1 MIKLTLTPET
11 QSKSII
17 NMKKIFTLSAAFL
30 FAASQIVAQPDCSDG
45 RYTTFDKFSSV
56 DVSPAITFG
65 NNTAL
70 NGNPT
75 DLKMNVYTPA
85 GDTETDRPVV
95 IMAFGGSFIGGAR
108 ADVAFMCNI
117 LAKMGYVA
125 VAPDY
130 RVGFFLPNEITTT
143 LAVLR
148 GAHDIN
154 ACVRFLKKSAAED
167 GNPYGIDCERIVVGG
182 ISAGAIA
189 AIHSAYLDKLTE
201 VPAYMSSDTAG
212 LGGVA
217 GNSGTPD
224 YSSESVGVLS
234 FSGAIGDT
242 SWIEAGDAAIVSV
255 HEELDNVVPY
265 LTQEVS
271 VSGFPTGLIASGSA
285 HVHLRADNVGVP
297 NDLKTYLG
305 VQNHV
310 GYLSPIDQPA
320 LDFAMSFI
328 GDLVCGPSTNS
339 CEKIASGIN
348 DVERNSISI
357 YPNPT
362 EGVLNFNADE
372 VGTVEVVDAT
382 GRIVF
387 STSFRLGQNRL
398 DVSALPTGAYTLRT
412 IGEKVGTAHFIKQ

>member
-1 MIKLTLTPET
+1 
-11 QSKSII
+11 
-17 NMKKIFTLSAAFL
+17 MKKLFTLSLLSL
-30 FAASQIVAQPDCSDG
+30 FAISETVAQPDCSNG
-45 RYTTFDKFSSV
+45 RYTTFDLFSSV
-56 DVSPAITFG
+56 DVTSAVTFG

-70 NGNPT
+70 NGSDV
-75 DLKMNVYTPA
+75 DLKMDVYQPS

-130 RVGFFLPNEITTT
+130 RVGFFLPSEVTTT

-201 VPAYMSSDTAG
+201 VPSYMVNDTAG
-212 LGGVA
+212 LGGVE
-217 GNSGTPD
+217 GHSGTPD
-224 YSSESVGVLS
+224 YNSTSVGVLS

-305 VQNHV
+305 VQDHV
-310 GYLSPIDQPA
+310 GYLSPIDQSA

-328 GDLVCGPSTNS
+328 GDLVCGQSTNS
-339 CEKIASGIN
+339 CEKLASGIA
-348 DVERNSISI
+348 DVERNAISV

-362 EGVLNFNADE
+362 KDQINFSTE
-372 VGTVEVVDAT
+372 EQGTVEVIDAT
-382 GRIVF
+382 GRTVLNA
-387 STSFRLGQNRL
+387 TSVVGQNRL
-398 DVSALPTGAYTLRT
+398 NVSSLPAGVYTLRT
-412 IGEKVGTAHFIKQ
+412 IGKQIGTAHFIKE

>member
-1 MIKLTLTPET
+1 
-11 QSKSII
+11 
-17 NMKKIFTLSAAFL
+17 MKRIFTLCALSIFGVG
-30 FAASQIVAQPDCSDG
+30 QITAQPDCSNG

-56 DVSPAITFG
+56 DVTSAVTFG
-65 NNTAL
+65 SNTPFGQS
-70 NGNPT
+70 NGV
-75 DLKMNVYTPA
+75 LKMDVYSPA
-85 GDTETDRPVV
+85 GDTETDRPVI
-95 IMAFGGSFIGGAR
+95 IMAFGGSFIGGSR

-130 RVGFFLPNEITTT
+130 RVGAFFPSQITTT

-148 GAHDIN
+148 GSHDVN

-201 VPAYMSSDTAG
+201 VPAYMVNDTTG

-224 YSSESVGVLS
+224 YTSESVGVLS

-242 SWIEAGDAAIVSV
+242 SWIEAGSTAIVSI
-255 HEELDNVVPY
+255 HEEEDNVVPY
-265 LTQEVS
+265 LTEEVS
-271 VSGFPTGLIASGSA
+271 VSGFATGLIASGSG
-285 HVHLRADNVGVP
+285 HIQLRADNVGVP

-310 GYLSPIDQPA
+310 GYLNPIDQSA

-339 CEKIASGIN
+339 CAKIASGIN
-348 DVERNSISI
+348 DMEPNPISI

-362 EGVLNFNADE
+362 ADVLNFSTDE
-372 VGTVEVVDAT
+372 MTTVEVFDAT
-382 GRIVF
+382 GRIVL
-387 STSFRLGQNRL
+387 STVSQIGINRL
-398 DVSALPTGAYTLRT
+398 DVSSLPTGVFTLRT
-412 IGEKVGTAHFIKQ
+412 IGDKIGTAHFIKK

>member
-1 MIKLTLTPET
+1 
-11 QSKSII
+11 
-17 NMKKIFTLSAAFL
+17 MKRIFTLSTALL
-30 FAASQIVAQPDCSDG
+30 FVAGQIVAQPDCSDG
-45 RYTTFDKFSSV
+45 RYTTFNKFSSV
-56 DVSPAITFG
+56 EVTNAVTFG
-65 NNTAL
+65 NNVAL

-75 DLKMNVYTPA
+75 DLKMDIYTPA

-95 IMAFGGSFIGGAR
+95 IMAFGGSFIGGSR
-108 ADVAFMCNI
+108 SDVAFMCNI

-130 RVGFFLPNEITTT
+130 RVGFFLPSEVTTT

-148 GAHDIN
+148 GAHDVN
-154 ACVRFLKKSAAED
+154 ACVRYLKKSAAED

-189 AIHSAYLDKLTE
+189 AIHSAYLDKLSE
-201 VPAYMSSDTAG
+201 VPSYMVNDTAG
-212 LGGVA
+212 LGGVE

-224 YSSESVGVLS
+224 YTSESLGVIS

-242 SWIEAGDAAIVSV
+242 SWIEAGDAAIVSI
-255 HEELDNVVPY
+255 HEENDNVVPY

-285 HVHLRADNVGVP
+285 HVHLRADNVGVT

-305 VQNHV
+305 VSSHV

-320 LDFAMSFI
+320 LDFAMAFI
-328 GDLVCGPSTNS
+328 GDLVCSSRTNS
-339 CEKIASGIN
+339 CAKIASGIN
-348 DVERNSISI
+348 EVARNSVSV

-362 EGVLNFNADE
+362 EGVLNFRSVENGTIE
-372 VGTVEVVDAT
+372 VIDAIGRTVL
-382 GRIVF
+382 
-387 STSFRLGQNRL
+387 STSFRAGQNTL
-398 DVSALPTGAYTLRT
+398 DVSALQPGSYAIRT
-412 IGEKVGTAHFIKQ
+412 IGKQVGTAHFIKQ

>member
-1 MIKLTLTPET
+1 
-11 QSKSII
+11 
-17 NMKKIFTLSAAFL
+17 MKRIFTLSAAFL

-56 DVSPAITFG
+56 DVTSAVTFG

-75 DLKMNVYTPA
+75 ALKMDVYAPA
-85 GDTETDRPVV
+85 GDTETNRPVV

-130 RVGFFLPNEITTT
+130 RVGFFLPSEVTTT

-189 AIHSAYLDKLTE
+189 AIHSAYLDKLSE
-201 VPAYMSSDTAG
+201 VPAYMNSDTAG

-217 GNSGTPD
+217 GNSGTPE
-224 YSSESVGVLS
+224 YSSKSVGVLS

-242 SWIEAGDAAIVSV
+242 SWIEAEDAAIISI
-255 HEELDNVVPY
+255 HEELDNVVPFQ
-265 LTQEVS
+265 TQEVS
-271 VSGFPTGLIASGSA
+271 VSGIPTGLIASGSG
-285 HVHLRADNVGVP
+285 HVHARANHVGVP
-297 NDLKTYLG
+297 NALKSYPG
-305 VQNHV
+305 VANHV
-310 GYLSPIDQPA
+310 GYLSPIDQTA
-320 LDFAMSFI
+320 LEFAMDFI
-328 GDLVCGPSTNS
+328 GDLVCGSSTNS
-339 CEKIASGIN
+339 CAKIASGIN
-348 DVERNSISI
+348 DVERNSISV

-362 EGVLNFNADE
+362 EGVLNFQSEE
-372 VGTVEVVDAT
+372 VGTVDVIDAT
-382 GRIVF
+382 GRVVL
-387 STSFRLGQNRL
+387 STSSRFGQNRL
-398 DVSALPTGAYTLRT
+398 DVSALPTGIYTLRT
-412 IGEKVGTAHFIKQ
+412 IGAQVGTAHFIKH

>member
-1 MIKLTLTPET
+1 
-11 QSKSII
+11 
-17 NMKKIFTLSAAFL
+17 MKRIFTLCAALL
-30 FAASQIVAQPDCSDG
+30 FVASQLVAQPDCSDG

-56 DVSPAITFG
+56 NVTNAVLFG

-70 NGNPT
+70 NGNAT
-75 DLKMNVYTPA
+75 DLRMDVYEPA

-108 ADVAFMCNI
+108 GDVAFMCNI

-130 RVGFFLPNEITTT
+130 RVGFFLPSEVTTT

-148 GAHDIN
+148 GAHDVN

-167 GNPYGIDCERIVVGG
+167 GNPYGIDCERIIVGG

-201 VPAYMSSDTAG
+201 VPAYMVNDTAG

-217 GNSGTPD
+217 GNSGTPE
-224 YSSESVGVLS
+224 YGNESLGVLS

-242 SWIEAGDAAIVSV
+242 SWIEGGSTAIVSI

-271 VSGFPTGLIASGSA
+271 VSGFPTGLIASGSG

-297 NDLKTYLG
+297 NALKSYPG
-305 VQNHV
+305 VQDHV
-310 GYLSPIDQPA
+310 GYLSPIDQTA
-320 LDFAMSFI
+320 LDFAMEFI
-328 GDLVCGPSTNS
+328 GDLVCGTSTNS
-339 CEKIASGIN
+339 CAKIASGIN

-362 EGVLNFNADE
+362 EGVLNFQSEE
-372 VGTVEVVDAT
+372 VGTVDVLDAT
-382 GRIVF
+382 GRIVL
-387 STSFRLGQNRL
+387 STSSRFGQNRL
-398 DVSALPTGAYTLRT
+398 DVSALPTGVYTLRT
-412 IGEKVGTAHFIKQ
+412 IGEKVGTAHFIKH

>member
-1 MIKLTLTPET
+1 
-11 QSKSII
+11 
-17 NMKKIFTLSAAFL
+17 MKRIFTLSAAFL

-56 DVSPAITFG
+56 DVTSAVTFG

-70 NGNPT
+70 NGTPT
-75 DLKMNVYTPA
+75 NLKMDVYEPA
-85 GDTETDRPVV
+85 GDTETNRPVV

-125 VAPDY
+125 IAPDY
-130 RVGFFLPNEITTT
+130 RVGFFLPSEVTTT

-148 GAHDIN
+148 GAHDVN

-167 GNPYGIDCERIVVGG
+167 GNPYGIDCERIIVGG

-189 AIHSAYLDKLTE
+189 AIHSAYLDKLSE
-201 VPAYMSSDTAG
+201 VPAYMVNDTAG

-224 YSSESVGVLS
+224 YGSESLGVLS

-242 SWIEAGDAAIVSV
+242 SWIEAGSTAIVSI

-271 VSGFPTGLIASGSA
+271 VSGFATGLIASGSGHI
-285 HVHLRADNVGVP
+285 HVRADNVGIH
-297 NDLKTYLG
+297 NALKSYPG
-305 VQNHV
+305 VANHV
-310 GYLSPIDQPA
+310 GYLSPIDQTA
-320 LDFAMSFI
+320 LDFAMDFI
-328 GDLVCGPSTNS
+328 GDLVCGTSTNS
-339 CEKIASGIN
+339 CAKIASGIN
-348 DVERNSISI
+348 DVERNSISV

-362 EGVLNFNADE
+362 EGILNFQSEE
-372 VGTVEVVDAT
+372 VGTVDVIDAT
-382 GRIVF
+382 GRIVL
-387 STSFRLGQNRL
+387 STSSSFGQNRL
-398 DVSALPTGAYTLRT
+398 DVSALPTGIYTLRT